1 MIAEIKIM
9 IQSGSASP
17 SYEGYGKQ
25 GRRYIVMKCDSGFV
39 ASLISGIG
47 QPIAAMGSSPFE
59 ALQRAESVH
68 DSELVF

>member
-1 MIAEIKIM
+1 MTVEIITMIP
-9 IQSGSASP
+9 SGSADP
-17 SYEGYGKQ
+17 SYEGHGEQ
-25 GRRYIVMKCDSGFV
+25 GRRYIVMKCDSGFI

-47 QPIAAMGSSPFE
+47 QPIAAMGSSPIE